1 LRSEVEDQNLH
12 NRTQTGVSI
21 QKNHWWNVS
30 LDKILIMEYMIIESY
45 IHGGPMEE
53 RILELKAEV
62 LKALAQPTR
71 LKILELLRN
80 GERCICEIVP
90 AINGEQSNISRHI
103 SLMQKSRLV
112 TTRKDGVKVMVKVRD
127 PKIFEILDSVSLL
140 LKKQFQ
146 ETRKLIQKFA

>member
-1 LRSEVEDQNLH
+1 
-12 NRTQTGVSI
+12 
-21 QKNHWWNVS
+21 
-30 LDKILIMEYMIIESY
+30 
-45 IHGGPMEE
+45 MEE
-53 RILELKAEV
+53 SMEEKVLELKAEI

-80 GERCICEIVP
+80 GEKCICEIVP

-103 SLMQKSRLV
+103 SLMQKSHLV

-140 LKKQFQ
+140 LKKQIQ
-146 ETRKLIQKFA
+146 ETGKLIQKFA

>member
-1 LRSEVEDQNLH
+1 
-12 NRTQTGVSI
+12 
-21 QKNHWWNVS
+21 
-30 LDKILIMEYMIIESY
+30 MEEL
-45 IHGGPMEE
+45 MEE

-80 GERCICEIVP
+80 GEKCICEIVP

-103 SLMQKSRLV
+103 SLMQKSHLV

-140 LKKQFQ
+140 LKKQIQ
-146 ETRKLIQKFA
+146 ETGKLIQKFA